1 MIKSTLMKVLFATI
15 IITFISGCSS
25 SRNIDTSEMQTSVL
39 HSINVVSAK
48 EMIQNNNPII
58 LDVRTP
64 EEFREGHLENS
75 INIDVNADDFTKEIA
90 HLDKN
95 ANYLVYCRSGRRS
108 LLAIQVM
115 KDQGFTNVTNM
126 EGGYNAW
133 KNLL

>member
-1 MIKSTLMKVLFATI
+1 MKVLFATI